1 LLPKGCYHNEVMKEA
16 NPSDIYEVRP
26 LSLFT
31 SLDEK
36 VVVDLYEPL
45 IGAKAVAVFF
55 SLLAEEPGVISKH
68 ADLYAK
74 TQLAPGE
81 WLAAV
86 TALEAVSLVE
96 TYRGSADHYAYYCY
110 CLYAPKSP
118 KDFFDNALFAGT
130 LQKYLGAEKC
140 DALSK
145 KYAIGFEAPK
155 DFEDISESFVDFFAP
170 DFSDPSYAAGLRSS
184 GAQRTLE
191 AKVGFD
197 RNVFLKRLLE
207 KDPRFTPYSLTK
219 EEMLKVERLSGL
231 YSYEEGTMADLV
243 SDHYVFQKN
252 AGKRLDYAGLSKDCA
267 DSIKLGYQK
276 IQAPRKSEIHGDSSW
291 ANSIRSME
299 SLTPVEFLTGLQK
312 GNKPA
317 KSDLLLLN
325 ELTVEMGLS
334 APVCNALIFYVLT
347 KNDNVLSARLAEKI
361 AGSLV
366 REGIVT
372 AIDAMNYF
380 TRTSKKSS
388 PKPVEKVIEA
398 PKEVVK
404 EEAPADTMSDEEFKK
419 MMDGI
424 GKRKKQG

>member
-1 LLPKGCYHNEVMKEA
+1 MKEA
-16 NPSDIYEVRP
+16 NPSDFYEVRP
-26 LSLFT
+26 LSLFS

-45 IGAKAVAVFF
+45 IGAKAVAVYF
-55 SLLAEEPGVISKH
+55 SLLSEEPGVLGKH
-68 ADLYAK
+68 SDLYSK

-81 WLAAV
+81 WLAAL

-96 TYRGSADHYAYYCY
+96 TFRGTADHYAYYCY
-110 CLYAPKSP
+110 CLYSPKSP

-130 LQKYLGAEKC
+130 LQKYVGPEKC
-140 DALSK
+140 DALAQ
-145 KYAIGFEAPK
+145 KYAIRFEAPK
-155 DFEDISESFVDFFAP
+155 DFEDISESFVDFFSP
-170 DFSDPSYAAGLRSS
+170 DFSDPSYADGLRSS
-184 GAQRTLE
+184 GAKRTLE

-197 RNVFLKRLLE
+197 RNVFIKRLLE
-207 KDPRFTPYSLTK
+207 QDPRFTPYSLTK

-231 YSYEEGTMADLV
+231 YSYDESTMADLV
-243 SDHYVFQKN
+243 ADHFFFEKS
-252 AGKRLDYAGLSKDCA
+252 AGKRLDYTGLSKDCA

-276 IQAPRKSEIHGDSSW
+276 VQAPQKSEVHGDSSL
-291 ANSIRSME
+291 ARSIRSME

-334 APVCNALIFYVLT
+334 APVCNALIFYILT

-366 REGIVT
+366 REGIST
-372 AIDAMNYF
+372 ALDAMNYF
-380 TRTSKKSS
+380 TRTSKKS
-388 PKPVEKVIEA
+388 PQKAPEKVAEA
-398 PKEVVK
+398 PKEIVQ
-404 EEAPADTMSDEEFKK
+404 EEASADTMSDEEYRKMIAEIEKK
-419 MMDGI
+419 D
-424 GKRKKQG
+424 